1 MKPIESWA
9 RFRVQSVLSDNP
21 GADVVM
27 LSIETDLSDDDL
39 RLTLAELVR
48 EGVVRV
54 DEFGHFF
61 LN

>member
-1 MKPIESWA
+1 MRPIESWA
-9 RFRVQSVLSDNP
+9 RFRVQQVLQDHP

-39 RLTLAELVR
+39 RHTLEGLVR
-48 EGVVRV
+48 DRLVSV
-54 DEFGHFF
+54 DAFGHFF

>member
-39 RLTLAELVR
+39 RLTIAELVL
-48 EGVVRV
+48 EGIVRV

>member
-1 MKPIESWA
+1 MRPIESWA

-48 EGVVRV
+48 EGIVRV

>member
-39 RLTLAELVR
+39 RLTLAGLVR
-48 EGVVRV
+48 EGAIRV